1 MWPHTTFHAPNDIER
16 TLKLPTLPSQS
27 APVTS
32 RPRLLLSAL
41 AILLSGLAACERGSS
56 DTIVAR
62 AGDYELTVAEAV
74 DLLAPRGALPNQST
88 VVRTLAELW
97 IDYTLLAEA
106 TLQDST
112 FAGIQVD
119 ELVDD
124 QLNSEMVFALRD
136 SVIRPTEEYS
146 EEELRSLFST
156 EGPSVR
162 VRARHILLGYP
173 DQASQAQRDSVRSLV
188 EEIRRRIESGEE
200 FETLAQTYSEDRGS
214 GAQGGDLGFFGRGE
228 MVAPFEEAAFALEP
242 GALSEIVETPFGLHL
257 IRVDERQTPTF
268 EEERET
274 FRLQMMALRFAE
286 AESLYVAQ
294 MEAEAE
300 VQTEAGAAE
309 LVREVAREPW
319 TRLSGRAAER
329 PLVRY
334 AGGAVTVQEI
344 QSFLQTRGPQYR
356 DQATGAT
363 DQAIEDNLLRPLA
376 QRNLFVQAARD
387 SGYAPA
393 SSVRDSL
400 TREAREGIGQA
411 ARVLGFWGAAPP
423 EELSREEAVDQM
435 VFNTLEQILDDER
448 EVVPLGPVGFALRR
462 TDRSEI
468 FDSGVEATVVRIESI
483 RGTVPPYVPPAA
495 DEAGAGGTA
504 PAGGAPPVPD
514 TSGPGGP

>member
-1 MWPHTTFHAPNDIER
+1 MKRLPFLNPWPAPR
-16 TLKLPTLPSQS
+16 R
-27 APVTS
+27 S
-32 RPRLLLSAL
+32 RALIPGAAALLLV
-41 AILLSGLAACERGSS
+41 GLTACERGSS
-56 DTIVAR
+56 ETIVAR

-88 VVRTLAELW
+88 VVRTLADLW
-97 IDYTLLAEA
+97 IDYTLLADA
-106 TLQDST
+106 ALQDST
-112 FAGIQVD
+112 FSGVRVD

-124 QLNSEMVFALRD
+124 QLQSEMVFALRD

-146 EEELRSLFST
+146 EEELRTLFAT
-156 EGPSVR
+156 EGPGVR

-173 DQASQAQRDSVRSLV
+173 DQASPAQRDSVRTLV
-188 EEIRRRIESGEE
+188 EQIRQRIESGEE
-200 FETLAQTYSEDRGS
+200 FEVLAQAYSQDRGS
-214 GAQGGDLGFFGRGE
+214 GAQGGDLGFFGPGE

-294 MEAEAE
+294 MEGAAEL
-300 VQTEAGAAE
+300 QTEEGAAE

-319 TRLSGRAAER
+319 TQLSGRAANR

-334 AGGAVTVQEI
+334 EGGAVTVDEV

-356 DQATGAT
+356 DQAIDAT
-363 DQAIEDNLLRPLA
+363 DEALEDNLLRPLA

-387 SGYAPA
+387 SGYAPDP
-393 SSVRDSL
+393 SVRDSL
-400 TREAREGIGQA
+400 AREVRAGIGQA
-411 ARVLGFWGAAPP
+411 ALVLGFRGAAPP
-423 EELSREEAVDQM
+423 AELSRGEAVDQM
-435 VFNTLEQILDDER
+435 VFATLEQILDDAR

-462 TDRSEI
+462 TNRSEI
-468 FDSGVEATVVRIESI
+468 FDSGVEAAVVRIESI
-483 RGTVPPYVPPAA
+483 RGAVPPYVPPT
-495 DEAGAGGTA
+495 DGGSGA
-504 PAGGAPPVPD
+504 AGGANPRAPD
-514 TSGPGGP
+514 TVPGGGA